1 MNKELLLILKN
12 KKNYYNYF
20 KENSFM
26 IKQINRAGNLK
37 EFEEFIKNKYHLRVT
52 DKVSTA
58 IDNID
63 LISELLRTIN

>member
-52 DKVSTA
+52 DKVSSA